1 MFSALPTF
9 LELVYGPVWQSYVQA
24 VLSISAQTSQEL
36 DKYLFRYLYQS
47 WTETKVLLSNLYVV
61 LTIASLAMAIA
72 KNITKGDFRLL
83 YFVLYSAKDFIWQDI
98 KNAIEALLISTEYR
112 VAKLCTM

>member
-72 KNITKGDFRLL
+72 KNITKE
-83 YFVLYSAKDFIWQDI
+83 LYSAKDFIWQDI
-98 KNAIEALLISTEYR
+98 KNAIEALLISPEYR
-112 VAKLCTM
+112 VAKLCKK

>member
-61 LTIASLAMAIA
+61 LSIASLAMAIA
-72 KNITKGDFRLL
+72 KNITKELDYYTL
-83 YFVLYSAKDFIWQDI
+83 YFILQKTLSGKTSKTQLKRY
-98 KNAIEALLISTEYR
+98 
-112 VAKLCTM
+112 

>member
-1 MFSALPTF
+1 MSQLGRATCT
-9 LELVYGPVWQSYVQA
+9 

-61 LTIASLAMAIA
+61 LTMAIA
-72 KNITKGDFRLL
+72 KNITKE
-83 YFVLYSAKDFIWQDI
+83 LYSAKDFIWQDI

-112 VAKLCTM
+112 VTQFYVVRK